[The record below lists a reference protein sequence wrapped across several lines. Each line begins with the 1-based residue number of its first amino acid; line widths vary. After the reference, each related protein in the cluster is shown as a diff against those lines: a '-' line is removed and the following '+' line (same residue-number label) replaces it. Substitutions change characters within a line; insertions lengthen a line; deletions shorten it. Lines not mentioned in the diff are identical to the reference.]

1 MEVADELFDYIPDVP
16 EDNFLEISQFILL
29 PSVDGEEPHFVTDTN
44 NNNDEVDENNYRNN
58 SQETIF
64 NGSVSFGTDSNSEKM
79 VDDKSMEG
87 TDFNSP
93 AHSVKAKRGRPPSK
107 PPTKE
112 VVRKRRK
119 AANARERRRMDR
131 MNEAF
136 HR

>member
-1 MEVADELFDYIPDVP
+1 MEIADELFDYIPDVP

-29 PSVDGEEPHFVTDTN
+29 PSVDGEESHFVTDT

-64 NGSVSFGTDSNSEKM
+64 NSSVSFCTDSNSEKM
-79 VDDKSMEG
+79 VDDKSMEAIDY
-87 TDFNSP
+87 DFP

-119 AANARERRRMDR
+119 VC
-131 MNEAF
+131 
-136 HR
+136 